1 MFVDSPNHESF
12 FRYFTGETFPL
23 IDTIN
28 FTSSAGTYN
37 IDGIFTNGGDTY
49 IVKTSFE
56 VTNSFN
62 VDIDANKTTGEP
74 DETFEFEA
82 TSSGGIG
89 NVSYEWDFGD
99 DTTTTGQEV
108 EHKYS
113 SVGEYEVELTATD
126 NKGNK
131 VTDTQRINVF
141 NKHHLQIIV
150 KELQTQHVMGDV
162 PVEVDDERK
171 HTDSKGRVNFTVYE
185 GKRRIYVAYD
195 GYEWVKQVRNITGD
209 LTITIE
215 LNNTDSNYTYSVE
228 DEVDIDA
235 AAEAGSAKEEAEALL
250 AQVSA
255 AMESLNSGD
264 QATKAV
270 MASLGVEAGLQ
281 EARKQLRQVIRDLGN
296 AESSTDLETDER
308 DVKIEASK
316 KMIDDLKSTI
326 TSIEVQDTTEFVDY
340 PRASDIAMVSEEYL
354 RYKKLEY
361 TKRKKQNYVEQNTEL
376 QSEVTI
382 TTRLSIVDIELLSG
396 DKKTVSVVINKLTKM
411 PVDTE
416 GKLIIEYLPKDV
428 AKSASEIVEVT
439 EFDVIKSDPILKFSP
454 DVESYAYYVNS
465 AVDIEKLKKTKHVML
480 MEPESQDEE
489 GLVGVTGFSILS
501 GIKIDNPKLAIEIAL
516 IIILLL
522 AYVVYHFEL
531 VDRFKEWRKGKQTV
545 YETDMAYQ
553 PESWLESTFNKVKA
567 FVKKEDELLVREV
580 AHIKSLIVSAHR
592 HAADKDHGKASGTYG
607 KIMESYKDLSREAKA
622 HVHPETKH
630 VFNKIL
636 LSKIS
641 HLLDDAHI
649 HLQNRDHSKA
659 QSHYSEI
666 KSLYTK
672 LEKEHRAAVSERCMR
687 LHEKLFETSLT

>member
-1 MFVDSPNHESF
+1 
-12 FRYFTGETFPL
+12 
-23 IDTIN
+23 
-28 FTSSAGTYN
+28 
-37 IDGIFTNGGDTY
+37 
-49 IVKTSFE
+49 
-56 VTNSFN
+56 
-62 VDIDANKTTGEP
+62 
-74 DETFEFEA
+74 
-82 TSSGGIG
+82 
-89 NVSYEWDFGD
+89 
-99 DTTTTGQEV
+99 
-108 EHKYS
+108 
-113 SVGEYEVELTATD
+113 EYEVELTATD